1 MSPTTFRV
9 VLVLALAS
17 MALVLGACGGGGGGS
32 EAHALGEEAPVR
44 YEERDDKGAS
54 TGVRTRIGLTVL
66 AVRRGTQRELEEH
79 GFEVDDDARDTTPY
93 YVDARWE
100 NEGRQAVKR
109 NLDISLE
116 GSDGNLIGRTLVF
129 NYGNKPYKPCVEV
142 TEGTLKPGES
152 YESCTLF
159 LVEEGVEVGKVSF
172 LSDSGP
178 EREPEFV
185 YWETE

>member
-1 MSPTTFRV
+1 MSPRTAPV
-9 VLVLALAS
+9 VSGLVLASAVLA
-17 MALVLGACGGGGGGS
+17 LGACGGGGGGS

-44 YEERDDKGAS
+44 YEERGDKGAS
-54 TGVRTRIGLTVL
+54 AGVRTRIGLTVL
-66 AVRRGTQRELEEH
+66 AVRLGTHAELAKH
-79 GFEVDDDARDTTPY
+79 GFEVDAEVRKTTPY

-100 NEGRQAVKR
+100 NEGRRPVKR
-109 NLDISLE
+109 NLDVSLE
-116 GSDGNLIGRTLVF
+116 DSDGNLIGRTLVF

-159 LVEEGVEVGKVSF
+159 LVKEGVEVGKVSF

-185 YWETE
+185 YWEAK